1 MELGGNM
8 PKDMEKR
15 FALAPGTEQSI
26 AIPSGDGKKDEKIEG
41 ETQQS
46 PESAATSR

>member
-8 PKDMEKR
+8 PGDMEKR

-26 AIPSGDGKKDEKIEG
+26 SIPSGDDKKEG
-41 ETQQS
+41 TETDTQQS
-46 PESAATSR
+46 PEPAATSR